1 MSQESKFLIVNPGVM
16 ADDADLCHIL
26 KASNTHGGLTILRAF
41 ARAGIV
47 GTLDLIL
54 QNYGTSGTVAGG
66 TVGHMSSG
74 TATVWAVAPPQEITL
89 STTAANLYIA
99 ANEWL
104 VLKKVESAA
113 GNDLSTEASVYIEYV
128 DGVITSN

>member
-1 MSQESKFLIVNPGVM
+1 MTQQSKFLTVYPNTMPGDNDLVHVM
-16 ADDADLCHIL
+16 
-26 KASNTHGGLTILRAF
+26 KASNSHGGITVVAAW
-41 ARAGIV
+41 ARTGAV

-74 TATVWAVAPPQEITL
+74 TATVWAAATPQQLTL

-99 ANEWL
+99 PNEWL
-104 VLKKVESAA
+104 VLKKTESAG
-113 GNDLSTEASVYIEYV
+113 GNDLAANGSVVIEYV
-128 DGVITSN
+128 DGVTYSG